1 VANGRRS
8 SRVVVVAAV
17 LSLVAGAGVVAVIG
31 LLIDDGSGAEASSRG
46 AAELTAATSSVAGEV
61 GQLLRSLESGEGGP
75 ASNPERALRRL
86 ERQGAAARALSRRA
100 GEELEPDEPSRA
112 ALVKANEGL
121 SRTTEQLL
129 EPRGAE
135 ARQQARRTLP
145 SPVRLRAAIEE
156 VDRISRGVDALAREL
171 EAEAEPALEQELEV
185 ARGNLPRPDV
195 DVGRDANVVLAGVS
209 EQALAGS
216 TVAGLGDVNGDGR
229 DDLAVAAQG
238 ERTIYVIPGG
248 QLPAQ
253 AELGQSGF
261 AITSIPGGDDR
272 PEIDDLPYVDP
283 ETLDVAPAG
292 DVNGDGLA
300 DMIVGAGRASG
311 AGDEEAGAAYVVYG
325 SRSISDVDVGAL
337 GSRGYTLTGPGPFWQ
352 AGTSVSG
359 VGDVNGDGR
368 DDIAVGG
375 RQHAG
380 REDVHAAVGPSLTWV
395 LYGGSE
401 RADLQLP
408 ARGAPPNGFTIH
420 GIGDSLSRAGDVN
433 GDGLEEIVGGD
444 SDHRM
449 GIPGAAGVVFGSRSP
464 SPTLDARSPGK
475 RGIALR
481 MRRGRMIGE
490 FVSSAGDYNGDGLAD
505 VAVGSYSADL
515 SEDDPYSD
523 PRVEVVYGRRS
534 PGVVRLGSLGSAGVR
549 LEGVGP
555 VVAGAGDVN
564 GDSIAD
570 LAVEAR
576 THLSP
581 TRSFGGARV
590 LFGTREVEATVVN
603 ARTAAGFAL
612 AGAGIAESPS
622 DLAALGRAG
631 SILAGIGDI
640 DGDGRDDIGLGAPF
654 HGDRGEGS
662 SFPGSAFLV
671 FAQPREGPVSPLSGT
686 VSAAGL
692 GAIDV
697 GSPVAAAEDA
707 LGTELGPPL
716 HDCGYLSTS
725 DARIGFL
732 TDTRS
737 IARVDV
743 GGPGYATE
751 EGIEVGDPEEA
762 VRTAYGGGVRRTP
775 HEYQRGSYLTVATP
789 KPGVPGAKIV
799 FSTDGDSVT
808 FFSAGRS
815 PEVELIEGCH

>member
-1 VANGRRS
+1 
-8 SRVVVVAAV
+8 
-17 LSLVAGAGVVAVIG
+17 
-31 LLIDDGSGAEASSRG
+31 
-46 AAELTAATSSVAGEV
+46 
-61 GQLLRSLESGEGGP
+61 
-75 ASNPERALRRL
+75 
-86 ERQGAAARALSRRA
+86 
-100 GEELEPDEPSRA
+100 
-112 ALVKANEGL
+112 
-121 SRTTEQLL
+121 
-129 EPRGAE
+129 
-135 ARQQARRTLP
+135 
-145 SPVRLRAAIEE
+145 
-156 VDRISRGVDALAREL
+156 
-171 EAEAEPALEQELEV
+171 
-185 ARGNLPRPDV
+185 
-195 DVGRDANVVLAGVS
+195 
-209 EQALAGS
+209 
-216 TVAGLGDVNGDGR
+216 
-229 DDLAVAAQG
+229 
-238 ERTIYVIPGG
+238 
-248 QLPAQ
+248 
-253 AELGQSGF
+253 
-261 AITSIPGGDDR
+261 
-272 PEIDDLPYVDP
+272 
-283 ETLDVAPAG
+283 
-292 DVNGDGLA
+292 
-300 DMIVGAGRASG
+300 
-311 AGDEEAGAAYVVYG
+311 
-325 SRSISDVDVGAL
+325 
-337 GSRGYTLTGPGPFWQ
+337 
-352 AGTSVSG
+352 
-359 VGDVNGDGR
+359 
-368 DDIAVGG
+368 
-375 RQHAG
+375 
-380 REDVHAAVGPSLTWV
+380 
-395 LYGGSE
+395 
-401 RADLQLP
+401 
-408 ARGAPPNGFTIH
+408 
-420 GIGDSLSRAGDVN
+420 
-433 GDGLEEIVGGD
+433 
-444 SDHRM
+444 
-449 GIPGAAGVVFGSRSP
+449 
-464 SPTLDARSPGK
+464 
-475 RGIALR
+475 
-481 MRRGRMIGE
+481 MIGE

-671 FAQPREGPVSPLSGT
+671 FAQPREGGSASPLSGT

-707 LGTELGPPL
+707 LGTEQHGSGIR
-716 HDCGYLSTS
+716 CAYLSTG
-725 DARIGFL
+725 DARISFL

-737 IARVDV
+737 IARVEV

-762 VRTAYGGGVRRTP
+762 VRAAYGGGVRRTP

-808 FFSAGRS
+808 SITAGRS
-815 PEVELIEGCH
+815 PEVELIEGCA